1 MKNVL
6 MLFFRSK
13 KTHKENPCFCT
24 PKPTLIILTFFPSE
38 WARGKMT
45 IGNQWRKLH
54 AIVNNICIWF
64 FVSILHDLLYWEML
78 NPAEWG
84 RESEMS
90 SMAAAVMQVPSSVTL
105 DSYFS
110 PQKYLILS
118 NLTTAA
124 TSIPVPLVMGTLF
137 K

>member
-1 MKNVL
+1 
-6 MLFFRSK
+6 
-13 KTHKENPCFCT
+13 
-24 PKPTLIILTFFPSE
+24 
-38 WARGKMT
+38 
-45 IGNQWRKLH
+45 
-54 AIVNNICIWF
+54 
-64 FVSILHDLLYWEML
+64 ML
-78 NPAEWG
+78 NPAEGG

-90 SMAAAVMQVPSSVTL
+90 SMAAAVMQVPGSSVTL

-124 TSIPVPLVMGTLF
+124 VAAATSIPVPLVMGTLF